1 MMAKEITLQ
10 ITPQELDEIIK
21 AYQIIQTFLNKI
33 ISPNELYRHEF
44 LKGLQTAQLE
54 VEKGQ
59 FEEATTF
66 DEFIS

>member
-1 MMAKEITLQ
+1 MLPT
-10 ITPQELDEIIK
+10 
-21 AYQIIQTFLNKI
+21 YQIIQAFLNKI

-44 LKGLQTAQLE
+44 LKGLQTAQLD

-59 FEEATTF
+59 FREVTTF

>member
-1 MMAKEITLQ
+1 MTKEITLQ
-10 ITPQELDEIIK
+10 ITPQELDEIVR
-21 AYQIIQTFLNKI
+21 AYQVIQAFLNKI

-44 LKGLQTAQLE
+44 LKGLQTAQLD

-59 FEEATTF
+59 FREVTTF